1 MLHPPLRFV
10 PLVQP
15 GDVSLPCSLAAA
27 VALNGLLPLR
37 RLPLQLLIDAIT
49 AAKRTC

>member
-1 MLHPPLRFV
+1 
-10 PLVQP
+10 
-15 GDVSLPCSLAAA
+15 

-49 AAKRTC
+49 ADPERTC

>member
-1 MLHPPLRFV
+1 
-10 PLVQP
+10 
-15 GDVSLPCSLAAA
+15 

-49 AAKRTC
+49 AADPERTC